1 MALEE
6 YQRKRD
12 FRKTPEPAGGRAVKP
27 KPAAALSFV
36 VQKHRARRL
45 HYDFRLELG
54 GVLLSWAVPKGPSL
68 DPGEK
73 RLAVH
78 VEDHPVEY
86 GDFEGVIPAG
96 QYGGG
101 TVMLWDR
108 GTWTPLDADPDAAYK
123 KGSLKFRL
131 DGRKLHGNWALV
143 RMGGKAAREAREN
156 WLLIKE
162 RDVAAVPGS
171 DAAVVEDN
179 PHSVAT
185 GRSIEAIAADRD
197 RVWDAANGG
206 EVPRDPKPDI
216 LRLARPRG
224 ARKQA
229 MPQRLAPQL
238 AMPADAPPDGD
249 EWLHEIKY
257 DGYRLLAR
265 IEDGAVA
272 LITRGGLE
280 WTAKFPALARALAT
294 LPVEQAL
301 IDGEIVALLADGRS
315 DFGALQE
322 ALSRGATGDLV
333 FYAFDLLYVDGDDL
347 TGAALEDRKRAL
359 AAIVP
364 PQASGT
370 LRYSDHQEGL
380 GPAFFAQACNYRL
393 EGIVSKRRDRPYR
406 RGRSADWLKIKCQ
419 NRDEFIIIGF
429 TEPAGQRRG
438 FGALILGYYDP
449 QGRLTYAGRCG
460 TGFSDAL
467 LADLRPRLDAMQR
480 AESPAPVPKGV
491 SQKGAHWAEP
501 RLVAEVRY
509 TGWTSDGML
518 RHPAFIGLRE
528 DKPAADV
535 VYDRAAIGS
544 GSAAQQPDEA
554 SLAVT
559 TARDGS
565 ITFAG
570 VRLTHPERVFYPEAG
585 ITKLD
590 LARYYEAVQD
600 WALPHLADRALS
612 LVRCPEGYTGDC
624 FYQKH
629 FASGVPDVL
638 GRVTITERS
647 KTETH
652 LVIENAGGLVAMAQM
667 GILEIHPWG
676 STVARLETPDRIT
689 FDFDPDEGLP
699 WQHVTEAAIDMR
711 EALSG
716 IGLQSFAKTT
726 GGKGLHVVV
735 PVTPRLEWEAIKG
748 FAKWV
753 ADRFVNAHPDRFTAT
768 MAKRARDGRIFID
781 YLRNGR
787 GATAIGAYS
796 PRARA
801 GAPVATPLAWDEV
814 ENGARPASFT
824 IATVPARLKRLKAD
838 PWADMPKLRQSI
850 ATRVRKEIGI

>member
-1 MALEE
+1 
-6 YQRKRD
+6 
-12 FRKTPEPAGGRAVKP
+12 
-27 KPAAALSFV
+27 AAPLSFV

-78 VEDHPVEY
+78 VEDHPIDY
-86 GDFEGVIPAG
+86 GNFEGVIPPG

-108 GTWTPLDADPDAAYK
+108 GTWTPLDADPDAALR

-131 DGRKLHGNWALV
+131 DGQKLHGNWALV
-143 RMGGKAAREAREN
+143 RMGGKAAGERHEN

-162 RDVAAVPGS
+162 RDAAAAPGS
-171 DAAVVEDN
+171 DAAVVADN
-179 PHSVAT
+179 PDSVAT

-197 RVWDAANGG
+197 RVWDSAGGG
-206 EVPRDPKPDI
+206 EVPGDPKPA
-216 LRLARPRG
+216 RMPRVRPRG
-224 ARKQA
+224 ARKRA
-229 MPQRLAPQL
+229 MPERLAPQL
-238 AMPADAPPDGD
+238 ATPAETAPDGD

-265 IEDGAVA
+265 IDHGAVT
-272 LITRGGLE
+272 LITRGGLD
-280 WTAKFPALARALAT
+280 WTAKFPALAEALAK
-294 LPVEQAL
+294 LPVEEAL
-301 IDGEIVALLADGRS
+301 IDGEIVALLPDGRP

-333 FYAFDLLYVDGDDL
+333 FYAFDLLYLDGDDL
-347 TGAALEDRKRAL
+347 AGAALEDRKTAL

-364 PQASGT
+364 PHSSGM
-370 LRYSDHQEGL
+370 LRYSDHQAGR
-380 GPAFFAQACNYRL
+380 GPAFFAQAGNYRL
-393 EGIVSKRRDRPYR
+393 EGIVSKRRNRPYR
-406 RGRSADWLKIKCQ
+406 AGRSPDWRKVKCQ
-419 NRDEFIIIGF
+419 NRDEFVVIGF
-429 TEPAGQRRG
+429 TEPAGRRHG

-449 QGRLTYAGRCG
+449 HGRLNYAGRCG
-460 TGFSDAL
+460 TGFGDAL
-467 LADLRPRLDAMQR
+467 LADLRPRLDALER
-480 AESPAPVPKGV
+480 TDPPAPVPQGVARKGI
-491 SQKGAHWAEP
+491 HWTEP
-501 RLVAEVRY
+501 RLVAEVRH
-509 TGWTSDGML
+509 TGWTSDKML
-518 RHPAFIGLRE
+518 RHAAFLGLRE
-528 DKPAADV
+528 DKPAAEV
-535 VYDRAAIGS
+535 VYDPAAIGA
-544 GSAAQQPDEA
+544 GSAGPPLSPAPLPASGERLGPSAKRSEGEGEA
-554 SLAVT
+554 EVT
-559 TARDGS
+559 PARDGS
-565 ITFAG
+565 VLFAG
-570 VRLTHPERVFYPEAG
+570 VRLTHPERLFYPEAG

-590 LARYYEAVQD
+590 LARYYAAVED
-600 WALPHLADRALS
+600 WALPHLAHRALS
-612 LVRCPEGYTGDC
+612 LVRCPEGYTGEC

-629 FASGVPDVL
+629 FASGAPDML
-638 GRVTITERS
+638 GRVTITEKA

-652 LVIENAGGLVAMAQM
+652 LVIENAAGLVAMAQI

-676 STVARLETPDRIT
+676 STVDRLETPDRIT

-699 WQHVTEAAIDMR
+699 WPRVTEAAIDMR

-716 IGLQSFAKTT
+716 IGLHSFAKTT

-735 PVTPRLEWEAIKG
+735 PVTPQLEWEAVKE

-753 ADRFVNAHPDRFTAT
+753 AERFVKAYPDRFTAN
-768 MAKRARDGRIFID
+768 MAKRARAGRIFID

-814 ENGARPASFT
+814 ESGLRPASFT

-838 PWADMPKLRQSI
+838 PWADMATLRQSI
-850 ATRVRKEIGI
+850 GARIRKEIGI

>member
-1 MALEE
+1 MALDE

-12 FRKTPEPAGGRAVKP
+12 FRKTPEPAGARTVRP
-27 KPAAALSFV
+27 KPAAAPLSFV
-36 VQKHRARRL
+36 IQKHRARRL

-86 GDFEGVIPAG
+86 GAFEGVIPEG

-108 GTWTPLDADPDAAYK
+108 GTWTPLDADPDAAYR

-131 DGRKLHGNWALV
+131 NGKKLHGNWALV

-162 RDVAAVPGS
+162 RDAAAAPGS
-171 DAAVVEDN
+171 AAAVVDDN
-179 PHSVAT
+179 PLSVAT
-185 GRSIEAIAADRD
+185 GRSLEAIAADRD
-197 RVWDAANGG
+197 RIWDSANGG
-206 EVPRDPKPDI
+206 EVRADAQPNR
-216 LRLARPRG
+216 LRRARPSG
-224 ARKQA
+224 ARKRA

-238 AMPADAPPDGD
+238 ATPADAPPDGE

-265 IEDGAVA
+265 IDDGTVA
-272 LITRGGLE
+272 LITRGGLD
-280 WTAKFPALARALAT
+280 WTAKFPALAEALAT
-294 LPVEQAL
+294 MPVEQAL

-322 ALSRGATGDLV
+322 ALSRGATGELV

-347 TGAALEDRKRAL
+347 TGAALVDRKRAL
-359 AAIVP
+359 AAIAP
-364 PQASGT
+364 PQSNGP
-370 LRYSDHQEGL
+370 LRYSDHQEGR

-393 EGIVSKRRDRPYR
+393 EGILSKRRDRPYR
-406 RGRSADWLKIKCQ
+406 PGRSADWLKIKCQ
-419 NRDEFIIIGF
+419 NRDEFIVIGF
-429 TEPAGQRRG
+429 TEPAGQRHG

-449 QGRLTYAGRCG
+449 HERLNYAGRCG

-467 LADLRPRLDAMQR
+467 LADLRPRLDAIER
-480 AESPAPVPKGV
+480 DDAPAPVPKGV
-491 SQKGAHWAEP
+491 SRKGVHWTEP

-509 TGWTSDGML
+509 TGWTTDGML
-518 RHPAFIGLRE
+518 RHPAFLGLRE

-535 VYDRAAIGS
+535 VYDRTAIAAGV
-544 GSAAQQPDEA
+544 AQQPDEVD
-554 SLAVT
+554 LPLT
-559 TARDGS
+559 NPRDGS
-565 ITFAG
+565 ATFAG
-570 VRLTHPERVFYPEAG
+570 VRLTHPDRLFYPEAG

-600 WALPHLADRALS
+600 WALPHLAHRALS

-638 GRVTITERS
+638 GRVTISEKS

-676 STVARLETPDRIT
+676 STVDKLETPDRIT

-699 WQHVTEAAIDMR
+699 WQRVTEAAIDMR
-711 EALSG
+711 EALIG

-735 PVTPRLEWEAIKG
+735 PVTPKLEWEAIKE

-753 ADRFVNAHPDRFTAT
+753 AERFVNAHPDRFTAT
-768 MAKRARDGRIFID
+768 MAKRARTGRIFID

-814 ENGARPASFT
+814 ERGVRPVSFT
-824 IATVPARLKRLKAD
+824 IATVPERLKRLNAD
-838 PWADMPKLRQSI
+838 PWADMPQLRQSI
-850 ATRVRKEIGI
+850 ASRVRKEIGI